1 MTIERD
7 CIEYVTKCHKYQVYS
22 DKINEAPT
30 PLFNLTSSWP
40 FTIWGIDVI
49 GPINPKVNNKH
60 QFSLVAIDYFTK

>member
-30 PLFNLTSSWP
+30 PQ
-40 FTIWGIDVI
+40 I
-49 GPINPKVNNKH
+49 
-60 QFSLVAIDYFTK
+60 QFDISIAIYNMGNQCN

>member
-30 PLFNLTSSWP
+30 PQIQFDISIAIYNMGNQCNWAYQSKSQQQTS
-40 FTIWGIDVI
+40 V
-49 GPINPKVNNKH
+49 
-60 QFSLVAIDYFTK
+60 